1 VRLTLALL
9 RTELRELFVG
19 RAYWAMLVLVAP
31 LVGFSFAQAVSLY
44 AETSQGVGRL
54 PALARNLVPLDGIVA
69 PTFGA
74 LYLMNTFL
82 LPFVAI
88 RQIAAD
94 KQSGALKLVLQL
106 PVGPARLISLK
117 LLALSIG
124 WLVALVPVAS
134 ALVMWRTLGGHLY
147 APEVGGV
154 LLGHAVYALVV
165 VGIAFV
171 AATVTES
178 SATAAIVTLA
188 VTLGSWALEF
198 AAGRQAGPVRDVAA
212 FSLTPALRTLE
223 RGLLDSTQTLVLL
236 VVAAVLF
243 ALAAVWLPSG
253 RSSRQRGL
261 TSLGV
266 LVLGVLAASLAVRSG
281 VYVDLSEDRRNSFSP
296 ADEQALR
303 QMDQPLLITVHLA
316 PGESRLRDL
325 DRGVLSKLR
334 RVVPNLDI
342 QYADTGRTTGTFGAA
357 SSDPKYGV
365 VEFSYAGAHVESR
378 STSAAE
384 LLPLIHGLAGRQVYP
399 ASLVYPGYPLEA
411 SLGLRIWWFIVALPA
426 LGLLGWWLNQRPPR
440 LNRPARRAS
449 AASRLRA
456 GLKTP
461 TGRWAS
467 GTLVVLLAIQAVPF
481 GHDGPA
487 DATPAEAA
495 TTCAT
500 LSDPDDSRLH
510 TLADLRT
517 ALALMRG
524 HIDETAS
531 ALNEPP
537 GPNSVRIARSQL
549 RQFNSSWEQA
559 RMIISRLYPRRCGQL
574 YRALSRLSDSVL
586 GSTTDADAARPAL
599 ASLRTGIGG
608 IAADIDSRIGAARP
622 TALLD
627 QQAPE
632 TTLPPAAREPV
643 WDSPHTRELAL
654 QACYACHG
662 TGASTPGY
670 TRLAPISWL
679 AGQQAQAGRAA
690 LDFSTWDQ
698 KQTDVDT
705 IVGAVES
712 GQMPPPLARVV
723 APASS
728 LSRDDRAE
736 LVRGLRA
743 TLRSQP

>member
-1 VRLTLALL
+1 VRLSLVLL

-19 RAYWAMLVLVAP
+19 RAYWAMVLLVAP
-31 LVGFSFAQAVSLY
+31 LVGFSFAQALSLY
-44 AETSQGVGRL
+44 AETSQGVSRL

-88 RQIAAD
+88 RQIAAH

-106 PVGPARLISLK
+106 PVGAARLIGLK

-124 WLVALVPVAS
+124 WLMALVPVAS
-134 ALVMWRTLGGHLY
+134 ALLMWRMLGGHLY
-147 APEVGGV
+147 APEVAGV
-154 LLGHAVYALVV
+154 LLGHALYALVV

-171 AATVTES
+171 AATVSES

-188 VTLGSWALEF
+188 VTLGNWALEF

-223 RGLLDSTQTLVLL
+223 RGLLDSTQALVL
-236 VVAAVLF
+236 VVAAGVLF
-243 ALAAVWLPSG
+243 ALAAVWLPTG
-253 RSSRQRGL
+253 RALRQRGL
-261 TSLGV
+261 GSAGLL
-266 LVLGVLAASLAVRSG
+266 LVGAVAVGLALRSG

-325 DRGVLSKLR
+325 DRGLLAKLR
-334 RVVPNLDI
+334 RVLPNLDV
-342 QYADTGRTTGTFGAA
+342 QYADTGRSTGTFGAA

-365 VEFSYAGAHVESR
+365 VEFSYSGAHVESR

-411 SLGLRIWWFIVALPA
+411 SLGARIWWFVVVLPA
-426 LGLLGWWLNQRPPR
+426 LGMLGWWLNQRPPR
-440 LNRPARRAS
+440 LQQRPWRAVTLFRRSARS
-449 AASRLRA
+449 
-456 GLKTP
+456 P
-461 TGRWAS
+461 MGRWAT
-467 GTLVVLLAIQAVPF
+467 GGLIVLLAIQAVPF
-481 GHDGPA
+481 GRDGPA
-487 DATPAEAA
+487 SATPAEAA

-500 LSDPDDSRLH
+500 LSDPDDSRLR

-524 HIDETAS
+524 HIDETAA
-531 ALNEPP
+531 ALDDAGTAN
-537 GPNSVRIARSQL
+537 GVRIARSQL

-559 RMIISRLYPRRCGQL
+559 RMVISRLYPRRCGQL
-574 YRALSRLSDSVL
+574 YRALSQLSDSVL
-586 GSTTDADAARPAL
+586 GPTTDPDAARPAL
-599 ASLRTGIGG
+599 ASLRTGIVG
-608 IAADIDSRIGAARP
+608 IAGDVDSRIRTARP

-627 QQAPE
+627 QQGPE
-632 TTLPPAAREPV
+632 TALPTAAREPV
-643 WDSPHTRELAL
+643 WDTPRTRELAV

-662 TGASTPGY
+662 TGASAPWY
-670 TRLAPISWL
+670 TRLAPLSWL
-679 AGQQAQAGRAA
+679 AGQQTQAGRAA
-690 LDFSTWDQ
+690 LNFSNWDQ
-698 KQTDVDT
+698 QPADAASVVT
-705 IVGAVES
+705 AVES
-712 GQMPPPLARVV
+712 GHMPPPLTGILVPSASLTV
-723 APASS
+723 AE
-728 LSRDDRAE
+728 RDE
-736 LVRGLRA
+736 LVRGLRS
-743 TLRSQP
+743 TLGNQP

>member
-1 VRLTLALL
+1 MRLTLALL
-9 RTELRELFVG
+9 RAELRELFVG
-19 RAYWAMLVLVAP
+19 RAYWAMFLLVAP

-88 RQIAAD
+88 RQIAAH

-106 PVGPARLISLK
+106 PVGPARLIGVK
-117 LLALSIG
+117 LLALSLG

-134 ALVMWRTLGGHLY
+134 ALVLWRMLGGHLY
-147 APEVGGV
+147 APEVAGV
-154 LLGHAVYALVV
+154 LLGHALYALVV
-165 VGIAFV
+165 VGTAFL

-188 VTLGSWALEF
+188 VTLGNWALEF

-223 RGLLDSTQTLVLL
+223 RGLLDSTQALVLV
-236 VVAAVLF
+236 VVAGVLF
-243 ALAAVWLPSG
+243 ALAGVWLPTG
-253 RSSRQRGL
+253 RSVRQRGL

-266 LVLGVLAASLAVRSG
+266 LVLAALAVLLALRSA
-281 VYVDLSEDRRNSFSP
+281 VSVDLSEDRRNSFSP

-325 DRGVLSKLR
+325 DRGLLSKLR

-342 QYADTGRTTGTFGAA
+342 QYADTGRSTGTFGAA

-365 VEFSYAGAHVESR
+365 VEFNYAGAHVESR

-411 SLGLRIWWFIVALPA
+411 QLGPRIWLFGLVLPV
-426 LGLLGWWLNQRPPR
+426 LGVLSWWLNQRPPR
-440 LNRPARRAS
+440 VEQRPWPGASVFRRGVRSPA
-449 AASRLRA
+449 
-456 GLKTP
+456 
-461 TGRWAS
+461 GRWATS
-467 GTLVVLLAIQAVPF
+467 AVVVLLAIQAIPF
-481 GHDGPA
+481 GRDGPA

-500 LSDPDDSRLH
+500 LSDPDDSRLR

-524 HIDETAS
+524 HIDETAT

-537 GPNSVRIARSQL
+537 SPNSVRIARSQL

-586 GSTTDADAARPAL
+586 GPSTDADAARPAL
-599 ASLRTGIGG
+599 TALRTGIVG
-608 IAADIDSRIGAARP
+608 IAGDVDSRIGAARP

-632 TTLPPAAREPV
+632 TTLPPAAREPA
-643 WDSPHTRELAL
+643 WDTPHTRELAV

-662 TGASTPGY
+662 TGADSPWY
-670 TRLAPISWL
+670 TRVAPVSWL
-679 AGQQAQAGRAA
+679 AGQQTQAGRSA
-690 LDFSTWDQ
+690 LNFSTWDQ

-705 IVGAVES
+705 IVGAVEA

-723 APASS
+723 APSAS
-728 LSRDDRAE
+728 LSEAERAE

-743 TLRSQP
+743 ALGKQP

>member
-1 VRLTLALL
+1 MFL
-9 RTELRELFVG
+9 
-19 RAYWAMLVLVAP
+19 LVAP
-31 LVGFSFAQAVSLY
+31 LVGFSLAQAVSLY
-44 AETSQGVGRL
+44 TETSQGVGRL
-54 PALARNLVPLDGIVA
+54 PALARNLAPLDGIVA

-74 LYLMNTFL
+74 VYLMNTFL
-82 LPFVAI
+82 LPFVGI
-88 RQIAAD
+88 RQIAAH

-106 PVGPARLISLK
+106 PIGPARLIGLK

-134 ALVMWRTLGGHLY
+134 ALVIWRMLGGHLY
-147 APEVGGV
+147 APEVTGV
-154 LLGHAVYALVV
+154 LLGHALYALVV
-165 VGIAFV
+165 VGVAFV

-223 RGLLDSTQTLVLL
+223 RGLLDSSQILVL
-236 VVAAVLF
+236 VISAAVLLS
-243 ALAAVWLPSG
+243 LAAVLLPTG
-253 RSSRQRGL
+253 RTLRRRGL
-261 TSLGV
+261 VSAGV
-266 LVLGVLAASLAVRSG
+266 LVLGAVAIGLALRSG

-325 DRGVLSKLR
+325 DRGLLSKLR
-334 RVVPNLDI
+334 RVMPNLDI
-342 QYADTGRTTGTFGAA
+342 QYADTGRSTGTFGAA
-357 SSDPKYGV
+357 SSDPKYGL
-365 VEFSYAGAHVESR
+365 VEFSYSGAHVESR

-411 SLGLRIWWFIVALPA
+411 SLGPRIWWFIVVLPA

-440 LNRPARRAS
+440 LEQRPWLPVSLFRQGARSPA
-449 AASRLRA
+449 
-456 GLKTP
+456 
-461 TGRWAS
+461 GRWAT
-467 GTLVVLLAIQAVPF
+467 GGLVLLLAIQAVPF
-481 GHDGPA
+481 GRDGPA

-500 LSDPDDSRLH
+500 LSDPDDSRLR

-524 HIDETAS
+524 HIDETAA
-531 ALNEPP
+531 ALNEVP

-559 RMIISRLYPRRCGQL
+559 RMVISRLYPRRCGQL
-574 YRALSRLSDSVL
+574 YRALSQLSDSVL
-586 GSTTDADAARPAL
+586 GPTTNPDAARPAL
-599 ASLRTGIGG
+599 ASLRSGIVG
-608 IAADIDSRIGAARP
+608 IAGDVDGRIGAARP

-627 QQAPE
+627 QQASE
-632 TTLPPAAREPV
+632 TTLPLAAREPV
-643 WDSPHTRELAL
+643 WDTPRTRELAV

-662 TGASTPGY
+662 TGAPTPWY
-670 TRLAPISWL
+670 TRLAPLSWL
-679 AGQQAQAGRAA
+679 AGQQVQAGRAA
-690 LDFSTWDQ
+690 LNFANWHQ
-698 KQTDVDT
+698 QQTDAA
-705 IVGAVES
+705 IVVAAVEA
-712 GQMPPPLARVV
+712 GNMPPPLARVV
-723 APASS
+723 APATS
-728 LSRDDRAE
+728 LNDAERAE
-736 LVRGLRA
+736 LVRGLQA
-743 TLRSQP
+743 TLGHQP